1 MMTFTKWALASVDGW
16 VCFKIVLY
24 SSFLHLNTFI
34 TMSAMNVLKLGL
46 TELRTKISFVWIFV
60 CNSEWTVWWTP
71 GLFLCVRLH
80 FLWESRRGTNE
91 HRRGGTSQNP
101 TEGTI
106 GHGVSGGVSP
116 PLHFCLGHVKYSFT
130 LTHLSPKELFL
141 FHQLSNS
148 NFSNY
153 SLSLFPNIKVK
164 RRCVLKVH

>member
-106 GHGVSGGVSP
+106 GHGVSGGFFFP
-116 PLHFCLGHVKYSFT
+116 PFIFVWATSIIPLRLHTWVQKNCFYSISYQT
-130 LTHLSPKELFL
+130 LIFQTTLRHYFR
-141 FHQLSNS
+141 
-148 NFSNY
+148 
-153 SLSLFPNIKVK
+153 I
-164 RRCVLKVH
+164 